1 MKNLIQFI
9 SENKEADDEAPV
21 IKKAVNDRLSSYNLM
36 EKVIHLIHMKIV
48 GEVLY
53 YYNRTQGHFMQLTD
67 VEARRLIMSL
77 CREDVKQCGTPFIVK
92 YVHEFI
98 TNRAGRA
105 V

>member
-1 MKNLIQFI
+1 MYHTFLTFL
-9 SENKEADDEAPV
+9 D
-21 IKKAVNDRLSSYNLM
+21 LL
-36 EKVIHLIHMKIV
+36 LMKIV

-98 TNRAGRA
+98 TMNPGLKKELCTVTIPAIT
-105 V
+105 